1 MKVYKTKCGLHRSKV
16 QEAKVMTYIHQD
28 EEDLKS
34 FLFNVTEDISCSS
47 KNQGDQLCQSLP
59 KVWTKLYHGN
69 LFMIHIL
76 NSWINYLWAKAEL
89 LFKESIFLILHTII
103 DIQLTIT
110 SLVLEHVSQSTVVLI
125 CISWSIREYFLIC

>member
-1 MKVYKTKCGLHRSKV
+1 MICALWKENVKVYKTKCGLYRSKV

-59 KVWTKLYHGN
+59 KV
-69 LFMIHIL
+69 
-76 NSWINYLWAKAEL
+76 
-89 LFKESIFLILHTII
+89 
-103 DIQLTIT
+103 
-110 SLVLEHVSQSTVVLI
+110 
-125 CISWSIREYFLIC
+125 